1 MMAADPIDIARRHD
15 DAWNAKDRDGRK
27 AVVSPDSEL
36 EMPGGMQFTGFDQI
50 QQVEGAFW
58 EALPDSQIKRAT
70 EHVAGDTVVAEG
82 FLTGTHT
89 GVFRTPQ
96 GEIPASGNPVNLR
109 YASVKRV
116 SGDRIVSEHLYFDQM
131 EFMMQIGAM
140 PQP

>member
-1 MMAADPIDIARRHD
+1 MTTDPSDVARRHD
-15 DAWNAKDRDGRK
+15 EAWNAKDVDGRK
-27 AVVSPDSEL
+27 AVVSPDMEL
-36 EMPGGMQFTGFDQI
+36 EMPGGMQFKGLDQI
-50 QQVEGAFW
+50 LQVEGAFW
-58 EALPDSQIKRAT
+58 EALPDSQIKRAN
-70 EHVAGDTVVAEG
+70 EYVAGDAAIAEG

-116 SGDRIVSEHLYFDQM
+116 SGERIVSEHLYFDQM